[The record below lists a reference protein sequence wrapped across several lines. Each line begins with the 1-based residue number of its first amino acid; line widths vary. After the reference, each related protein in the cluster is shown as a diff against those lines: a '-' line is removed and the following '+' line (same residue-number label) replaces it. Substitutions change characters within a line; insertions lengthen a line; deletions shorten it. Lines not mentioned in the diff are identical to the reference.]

1 MARRPPDPAGSGA
14 PEQRLDEALA
24 RARRHAKNALA
35 EGLAAVRALL
45 DATSLATS
53 GAAAGE
59 HPVFAVADAW
69 IGDASRS
76 LTHAR
81 GIPADLGAALA
92 EALDAEIQRWEQRA
106 LADDDAR
113 SVLRAFLGLRE
124 MLWEVGVRPTA
135 PRPTR
140 SSRAAVPAQPAPEPG
155 NEPRPRRVERV
166 SVQG

>member
-1 MARRPPDPAGSGA
+1 MAQLPPDPGQPGA

-24 RARRHAKNALA
+24 RARRHAQNALA
-35 EGLAAVRALL
+35 EALAAARALL

-53 GAAAGE
+53 GAAAGD

-69 IGDASRS
+69 IGDAGRH
-76 LTHAR
+76 LTEAR
-81 GIPADLGAALA
+81 GLPADLGAALA
-92 EALDAEIQRWEQRA
+92 EALDAEIQRWEERA
-106 LADDDAR
+106 AADPDAR

-135 PRPTR
+135 ARPGSPPR
-140 SSRAAVPAQPAPEPG
+140 ANPAQPSPNPED
-155 NEPRPRRVERV
+155 EPRTRRVERV